1 MNLDLIDKFLFRENA
16 KKKSLIEKTPLYL
29 SVSFFLIAALYC
41 IKDIFILFFQNNY
54 LISVI
59 CLSIYVLYGI
69 KKNIW
74 IKGVQ
79 GFLLSI
85 IFISVFLGTLLQE
98 NQYFLE
104 LKQYS
109 EFHHT
114 RIGSDLW
121 INLKVKDD
129 NTYEIQ
135 IASPSDG
142 VWSEIKKGNISSL
155 KKQRYTDTGQE
166 YYSFYLE
173 NYPFVNE
180 RTMVAFENAF
190 SIAELKFNNDHYL
203 LSDGS
208 ARNPWK

>member
-79 GFLLSI
+79 VFLLSI

-109 EFHHT
+109 
-114 RIGSDLW
+114 
-121 INLKVKDD
+121 
-129 NTYEIQ
+129 
-135 IASPSDG
+135 
-142 VWSEIKKGNISSL
+142 
-155 KKQRYTDTGQE
+155 
-166 YYSFYLE
+166 
-173 NYPFVNE
+173 
-180 RTMVAFENAF
+180 
-190 SIAELKFNNDHYL
+190 
-203 LSDGS
+203 
-208 ARNPWK
+208 